1 MASIIRSGLAA
12 FSVPVAI
19 IASCTCPSQVQ
30 ATEYTVGVGAGV
42 APEFEGSQ
50 HYELEPRW
58 SVKAVDLWGE
68 PTYAWL
74 MHHDPSFE
82 EAADTNFRSNLLDD
96 ENWRL
101 GISGQ
106 YVAKRN
112 DVSNNAVDR
121 LHSADSST
129 MLGVLTGY
137 DFPLTDDRTLGLE
150 VNTRYDFVKS
160 NGYPIT
166 PGVSFVTPL
175 ANWTL
180 STRLDGTYASGDYMS
195 NYFGISQASAN
206 RSGLHQFDANPGFKD
221 ASLSAAAIWR
231 FALNWDLTAFAL
243 PLAATVLET
252 FCTARLA
259 VPLAPGA
266 ASSDAD
272 SKNPI
277 VPPQRRL

>member
-1 MASIIRSGLAA
+1 MASISRSSFAA

-19 IASCTCPSQVQ
+19 IESCTCASQVQ

-42 APEFEGSQ
+42 APEYEGSQ

-68 PTYAWL
+68 QTYAWL

-82 EAADTNFRSNLLDD
+82 EAADTNFRSNFLND

-112 DVSNNAVDR
+112 DVSNNAVDS

-129 MLGVLTGY
+129 MLGVLAGY
-137 DFPLTDDRTLGLE
+137 DFPLTGERTLGLE
-150 VNTRYDFVKS
+150 VNTRYDFINS
-160 NGYPIT
+160 NGYLIT
-166 PGVSFVTPL
+166 PGISYVTPL
-175 ANWTL
+175 APNWTF
-180 STRLDGTYASGDYMS
+180 SMRLDGTYASGDYMS

-206 RSGLHQFDANPGFKD
+206 RSELHQFDANAGFKD
-221 ASLSAAAIWR
+221 ASLSAAAIWH
-231 FALNWDLTAFAL
+231 FAQNWDFTAFARC
-243 PLAATVLET
+243 E
-252 FCTARLA
+252 RLLGDA
-259 VPLAPGA
+259 
-266 ASSDAD
+266 AD
-272 SKNPI
+272 SPI
-277 VPPQRRL
+277 THKGDANQFSTGLMVNLRF